1 MDGVGRL
8 VPVADD
14 APERVKRQGACF
26 DSPKRLAV
34 NARAVVST
42 VNGLDARPHSS
53 GEYKD
58 ALALYRVRAGR

>member
-1 MDGVGRL
+1 MDAVGRL

-34 NARAVVST
+34 FVGIYLIR
-42 VNGLDARPHSS
+42 HSV
-53 GEYKD
+53 D
-58 ALALYRVRAGR
+58 F